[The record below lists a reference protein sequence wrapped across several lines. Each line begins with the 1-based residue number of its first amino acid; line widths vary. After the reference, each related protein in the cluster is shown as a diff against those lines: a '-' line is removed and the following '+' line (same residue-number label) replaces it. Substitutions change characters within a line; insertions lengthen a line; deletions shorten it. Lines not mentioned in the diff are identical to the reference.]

1 MDRRH
6 VARAVGISLFVLA
19 GCTGRAAPVTDGNA
33 SLPAPS
39 GESPDR
45 YRTPRTLDDGWMTA
59 SLESA
64 GIDRRRLE
72 QMTDAIRQNTD
83 WNVHAVLI
91 ERDGRLVYEEYFV
104 GWDQRWGRSLG
115 QVAFDRQTRHDLRS
129 VSKSV
134 ISALVGIA
142 LGSGAIRSVDE
153 PILAFFPDYADLT
166 DPERKRV
173 TLRHALTMSA
183 GLDWNERLPYTDPR
197 NDEIQMTWSRDP
209 IRYVL
214 SRPIV
219 MEPGQTWN
227 YNGGLT
233 QLLAAVV
240 QRSTKQ
246 KVQAY
251 AQGALFEPL
260 GIVDVEW
267 VGDLDGMP
275 SAASGLRLRPRDL
288 AKIGSVYLHDG
299 RWRERQVVPA
309 AWVRESTRRHLPV
322 PAPAGRAV
330 TVGYGYQW
338 WHLCLQ
344 TAHGTVES
352 ATAMGNGEQR
362 IYVLPALRTV
372 VTVLAGRYN
381 DRSLALGSM
390 LLVEHIIPAALAGD
404 GGGRSEPPGCRA
416 A

>member
-1 MDRRH
+1 
-6 VARAVGISLFVLA
+6 
-19 GCTGRAAPVTDGNA
+19 
-33 SLPAPS
+33 
-39 GESPDR
+39 
-45 YRTPRTLDDGWMTA
+45 MTA

-72 QMTDAIRQNTD
+72 QMADAIRQNTD
-83 WNVHAVLI
+83 WNVHAALI

-142 LGSGAIRSVDE
+142 LDSGAIRSVDE

-233 QLLAAVV
+233 QLLA
-240 QRSTKQ
+240 
-246 KVQAY
+246 
-251 AQGALFEPL
+251 
-260 GIVDVEW
+260 
-267 VGDLDGMP
+267 
-275 SAASGLRLRPRDL
+275 
-288 AKIGSVYLHDG
+288 G
-299 RWRERQVVPA
+299 R
-309 AWVRESTRRHLPV
+309 
-322 PAPAGRAV
+322 
-330 TVGYGYQW
+330 
-338 WHLCLQ
+338 
-344 TAHGTVES
+344 
-352 ATAMGNGEQR
+352 
-362 IYVLPALRTV
+362 
-372 VTVLAGRYN
+372 
-381 DRSLALGSM
+381 
-390 LLVEHIIPAALAGD
+390 
-404 GGGRSEPPGCRA
+404 RA
-416 A
+416 AFD